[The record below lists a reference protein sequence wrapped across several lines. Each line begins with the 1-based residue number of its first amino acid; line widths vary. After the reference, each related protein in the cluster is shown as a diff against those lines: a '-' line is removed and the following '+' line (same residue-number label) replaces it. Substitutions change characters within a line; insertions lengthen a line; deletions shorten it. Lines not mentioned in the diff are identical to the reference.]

1 MNQIL
6 YFPKEIHAKLKQKS
20 KEKGLCM
27 SAYVRMCLIERWN
40 EEEKKG
46 E

>member
-6 YFPKEIHAKLKQKS
+6 YFPKEVLLKLKQKA

-27 SAYVRMCLIERWN
+27 SAYVRMILIEKWN
-40 EEEKKG
+40 EEEN